1 MYDLLLDDQ
10 ENLVPP
16 AGAEAP
22 VPGGVDIRTVMP
34 DAPTPTGVPEQKT
47 KVNEAGQTVIDDT
60 AVDPNTGMP
69 ESAPLTGGQAV
80 AQNGRTDI
88 PIVDDDSVMNQNIL
102 QAYGRGGGAAG
113 GGSAGPSWFHDAKL
127 RDKKVGKNSYTLLD
141 EKTWAPPEEN
151 RLGKGLS
158 SMLAG
163 MATAG
168 SRVALEDKNRPLAMR
183 MKDAKRVALG
193 EGVAN
198 LAGTFLDRKNL
209 RYQDL
214 LTAAGK
220 ESEIAKN
227 MAAGRAGGGGLSD
240 QMKAL
245 LGVENLKQR
254 QVAAARLENGQ
265 NIKAA
270 DDLINANPKDP
281 KAVAFRQ
288 ALINGSNGWLTY
300 QDVPELS
307 FDQLVKSKDAFEQ
320 TARQRYDSHMTQV
333 RAKLDSVKTN
343 SAADRKM
350 MEQYIKEQREFANRQ
365 RDYFLPE
372 NMFWKNG
379 VPPTDKTQYEDVKKT
394 IASSEQLLTGISVLM
409 DVQKKLQQ
417 YGPVAGAGGAVIR
430 QFGRFMGMPEAQALA
445 NLGSQW
451 AQQIRN
457 ILRVENH
464 FGVPS
469 QWEAKLFEHL
479 VLDPGS
485 LMAWLQGDSNFQALY
500 KMVKTNGKL
509 WLRHHGNV
517 GFATED
523 KPPTGAESYGKAP
536 PLMYEPVDVGPDGK
550 PTWSEEWIED
560 INKDYYKQ
568 IKKMAD
574 YGHSLPT
581 RGNDE
586 PDPDDPERG
595 RAPAARESEAE
606 AKMPTGSKEEMLR
619 LQAANKT
626 ELGSPVPLAAKPDGP
641 PNDPATGEGTPE
653 FKEFRQFVDTVRE
666 GKARWSPKARESWI
680 SVAKRTGDRVL
691 SAFANLPYDQQVKL
705 FSSDEPFTVMG
716 SEPPTV
722 QFGEHGN
729 QPAPEA
735 APRTQSRPINP
746 GIGRKPVDVKAGDE
760 NVKPKTDAPRKWVA
774 VVNGQTV
781 PIPGTIT
788 KKQAME
794 FNTKHLR
801 KKDPKSEV
809 KEAP

>member
-69 ESAPLTGGQAV
+69 ESTPLTGAQAV
-80 AQNGRTDI
+80 AESGQTNI

-102 QAYGRGGGAAG
+102 QAYGRGGGAAAG

-127 RDKKVGKNSYTLLD
+127 RDKKIGKNSYTLLD
-141 EKTWAPPEEN
+141 EKTWTPPEEN

-193 EGVAN
+193 EGVAS
-198 LAGTFLDRKNL
+198 LAGNFLDRKNL

-254 QVAAARLENGQ
+254 QVAAARLEAGQ

-281 KAVAFRQ
+281 KAVAFRK
-288 ALINGSNGWLTY
+288 ALISGSNGWLTY
-300 QDVPELS
+300 EDVPELS
-307 FDQLVKSKDAFEQ
+307 FDQLVKAKDAFEQ
-320 TARQRYDSHMTQV
+320 TARQRYDSHITQV
-333 RAKLDSVKTN
+333 KAKLDSVKTN

-350 MEQYIKEQREFANRQ
+350 MEQYIKEQRDFAARQ
-365 RDYFLPE
+365 RDFFLPK
-372 NMFWKNG
+372 NMFWQHG
-379 VPPTDKTQYEDVKKT
+379 VPPRDETAYRDVKKT
-394 IASSEQLLTGISVLM
+394 IDDSEQLLTGISVLM

-417 YGPVAGAGGAVIR
+417 YGPVAGAGGAVIK
-430 QFGRFMGMPEAQALA
+430 QFGQFMGMPEAQALA

-457 ILRVENH
+457 ILRVKNH

-485 LMAWLQGDSNFQALY
+485 LMAWLQGDSNFKALY

-509 WLRHHGNV
+509 WLRNAGGI
-517 GFATED
+517 GFAGED
-523 KPPTGAESYGKAP
+523 EPPTGHESYGKAP
-536 PLMYEPVDVGPDGK
+536 PLMMEPPDIGPDGK
-550 PTWSEEWIED
+550 PTWSEDWVED
-560 INKDYYKQ
+560 IRKDYYKQ

-574 YGHSLPT
+574 YGDSLPH
-581 RGNDE
+581 RGPDE

-653 FKEFRQFVDTVRE
+653 FKTFRQFIDTIRE

-680 SVAKRTGDRVL
+680 AVAKRTGDRVL
-691 SAFANLPYDQQVKL
+691 SAFANLPYDEQVKL
-705 FSSDEPFTVMG
+705 FSSDTPFTVQG
-716 SEPPTV
+716 TEPPTV

-729 QPAPEA
+729 QPAPE
-735 APRTQSRPINP
+735 PRAQTRPVNP